1 MLLSIL
7 LTCWYFCVLL
17 SVPLPIPSSRFPTFP
32 DKQCKTSTLVQLP
45 QICIV
50 GLALNQLPFQR
61 YQYLSSF
68 LSITTTPSLPPPH
81 THMIPIKYLT
91 HCIWE
96 GSGKIALSWLRS
108 LNPTQSC
115 LNISVKQTS
124 TWGKS
129 FYSSKRFNLQ
139 IMTGPFWTSV
149 HKQKR
154 PFLENVQFLS
164 FQLSNPLLYFIS
176 FFDYHQRIYEIP
188 NTY

>member
-1 MLLSIL
+1 MQNQ
-7 LTCWYFCVLL
+7 YFGAVAPNLYCRSSSKSAAISKV
-17 SVPLPIPSSRFPTFP
+17 SVSLIF
-32 DKQCKTSTLVQLP
+32 
-45 QICIV
+45 
-50 GLALNQLPFQR
+50 
-61 YQYLSSF
+61 SF
-68 LSITTTPSLPPPH
+68 YNYHSITAPPH